1 MTHTLAATVVQFF
14 SYKSKR
20 AIKNR
25 GTEFSFSSVP
35 TVGVSLQLL
44 ATHHGVGGDPAKSWA
59 TEGSQQDYLHFW
71 VQTRTSDDPTAHQY
85 SPQLLPLEYPAPSP
99 ARYPQS
105 RSRRHSGPRA
115 GPRPCSHLGSLD
127 SRREAV
133 ESHLEACADQL
144 LASGSSHCAAR
155 PRWGAAP

>member
-44 ATHHGVGGDPAKSWA
+44 ATHHGVGGDPLEMGTTRPWAKTKRSA
-59 TEGSQQDYLHFW
+59 EIFPVASMMGFITRSQGIAW
-71 VQTRTSDDPTAHQY
+71 
-85 SPQLLPLEYPAPSP
+85 PQ
-99 ARYPQS
+99 
-105 RSRRHSGPRA
+105 
-115 GPRPCSHLGSLD
+115 
-127 SRREAV
+127 
-133 ESHLEACADQL
+133 
-144 LASGSSHCAAR
+144 
-155 PRWGAAP
+155 